1 MIELQGMRQ
10 VRKLMPDAQF
20 VFLAPPSFE
29 ELERRLVGRGTE
41 PAEVIRQRL
50 DQARIEMASESEFDV
65 TLVNDEV
72 ERAADE
78 LVALIEHPV
87 PRSRK

>member
-1 MIELQGMRQ
+1 
-10 VRKLMPDAQF
+10 
-20 VFLAPPSFE
+20 
-29 ELERRLVGRGTE
+29 
-41 PAEVIRQRL
+41 
-50 DQARIEMASESEFDV
+50 
-65 TLVNDEV
+65 VNDEV

>member
-1 MIELQGMRQ
+1 
-10 VRKLMPDAQF
+10 
-20 VFLAPPSFE
+20 VFLAPPSFD

-78 LVALIEHPV
+78 LVALIAHPV